1 MATILLLMWEK
12 EQCGCR
18 VVSLNFPSVP
28 GEGGM
33 REGMPAACSPIPWR
47 GDRLGKPWG
56 WGTGCPLL
64 DVCADHC
71 MQLLIW
77 VTHRSG
83 ARCVGIAS
91 AVYHC
96 SPRSVPGWVPHGEP
110 RQRNFFL
117 YTVGVNQHFGKCNYR
132 FTSCGNLWVS
142 HTWSAWSSSM
152 AQLFH

>member
-1 MATILLLMWEK
+1 MWEK